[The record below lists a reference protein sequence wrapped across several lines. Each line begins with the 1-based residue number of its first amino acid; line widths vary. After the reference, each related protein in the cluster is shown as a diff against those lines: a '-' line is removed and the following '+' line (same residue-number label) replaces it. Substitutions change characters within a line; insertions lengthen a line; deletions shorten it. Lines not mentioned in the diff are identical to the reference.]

1 MKNLI
6 KSFEKFQDWLY
17 GPANSSSASIFHMHL
32 KITETW
38 SCWVQWVKLNLLFIF
53 SITLRIFL
61 CLSHQLL
68 SVILKSH
75 YMNLDLCISPCCS
88 EFQGHIILFMYL
100 FMAVLGLRCVPVQT
114 FFSVRCAEA
123 TLRGDAQVPPC
134 SGLSLQSTG

>member
-61 CLSHQLL
+61 CRSHQLL

-75 YMNLDLCISPCCS
+75 YMNLDLCISPCWVSRPHYSFYVFIYGCTGS
-88 EFQGHIILFMYL
+88 SLFACANIL
-100 FMAVLGLRCVPVQT
+100 Q
-114 FFSVRCAEA
+114 FSVR
-123 TLRGDAQVPPC
+123 G
-134 SGLSLQSTG
+134 GYSLWRCTGFSL